1 VSGLEIDLNLLE
13 RFEHALDPR
22 FPEGCEI
29 PTRVLGYGEI
39 STVLEIGT
47 GAERELAYKRMPM
60 FRTEN
65 EAESYQ
71 ALYRDYVQVL

>member
-1 VSGLEIDLNLLE
+1 MSGVEVNLELLE
-13 RFEHALDPR
+13 RFERALDPR
-22 FPEGCEI
+22 FPEQCEI

-60 FRTEN
+60 FRTVKR
-65 EAESYQ
+65 A
-71 ALYRDYVQVL
+71 DH

>member
-47 GAERELAYKRMPM
+47 GAERELAY
-60 FRTEN
+60 
-65 EAESYQ
+65 
-71 ALYRDYVQVL
+71 